1 MGSGPTRGAA
11 RKHGGFRGRPADSR
25 HEGSRRWALAQ
36 TGPGIVDFQVGGCFE
51 LDSSLTVSEPFLP
64 LDGSNPALYLESG
77 GPISHA
83 DGARVQGD
91 EISYRKNSFAC
102 FKIRGP
108 QLAAP
113 PAGTRV
119 RSAAVNHLAPSTQAP
134 VRGGTPRAIPP
145 SLWCGSTSTGTPA
158 SRRPRISKSSWRKSR
173 APAVSAPPREDDGH
187 DRDLRRGQRRTAAPA
202 RAGLDETAG
211 VRTDLAPG
219 VLAKLRRERPPF
231 NVTPLDLLPAEAVAV
246 LVLAKGG
253 ATLPRRDAT
262 DERRLRQDRA
272 GPERVIL
279 SQDDVGGYGLQPG
292 GRRRRTP
299 SRAWQSD

>member
-11 RKHGGFRGRPADSR
+11 RKDGGFRGRPADSR

-91 EISYRKNSFAC
+91 EISYRKNSSTC
-102 FKIRGP
+102 VKIRGP

-119 RSAAVNHLAPSTQAP
+119 RSAVVNRLAPSTQAP

-158 SRRPRISKSSWRKSR
+158 SRRPRILRSSWRKSR

-187 DRDLRRGQRRTAAPA
+187 DRDLRGGEPRAAAPA
-202 RAGLDETAG
+202 RGTRRNCRRAHGSRPRGA
-211 VRTDLAPG
+211 RKAP
-219 VLAKLRRERPPF
+219 AR
-231 NVTPLDLLPAEAVAV
+231 AS
-246 LVLAKGG
+246 
-253 ATLPRRDAT
+253 TL
-262 DERRLRQDRA
+262 
-272 GPERVIL
+272 
-279 SQDDVGGYGLQPG
+279 
-292 GRRRRTP
+292 
-299 SRAWQSD
+299 